1 MKLHL
6 LENRNV
12 SGYTTFGSVWAK
24 GDISPRQ
31 DFVLT
36 GKDGEQIPVQS
47 RVTAY
52 WPDGSVKWA
61 AHTADSE
68 KMGRA
73 VEVTQVESKN
83 GYVCT
88 ENAGNPAKIDNEA
101 EICRNGGKLER
112 NSAACGRNEQYQ
124 TALTET
130 ADAYEL
136 HCQRVSVTIPK
147 SGTAVMRDLYIDG
160 KLRAKRAEL
169 KLILERRGSASDDKE
184 SAAADGTRDA
194 DGDEPEC
201 QLRTELPGVGEISG
215 VTVEDNGPL
224 YWCLKLKGSHVLLN
238 VEHIIPFVLR
248 LTFGL
253 DSSEIGISH
262 TFLYD
267 GDVNRD
273 FLKGLGIRFY
283 MSLQGEIYNR
293 HVKFGTDH
301 GCFHEASIL
310 LSSWHPRIPQEI
322 YKDQIDG
329 KIVAQ
334 TQEDVDYALERTLP
348 HINENEKK
356 MLLGPGKPT
365 LESIQDA
372 ADHMPAWSRY
382 QLIQDSDSHFVIRK
396 KIFEKNCCFID
407 SLHGNRAQ
415 GTMAVGGTD
424 GGLLIGKRDFW
435 QKYPSGLEVQ
445 GLDQETAALTCWIY
459 TPAAEA
465 YDFHHYATTGYNE
478 TYYEG
483 FPEMG
488 ADPVGI
494 ANTNTLVLTGFDG
507 VIPKDNEMEDF
518 ARAVH
523 KPAVYVGEPS
533 YYHEKRAFGYWSL
546 PSEETPV
553 ESWLETQLDR
563 AVRFYE
569 NEVETRRWY
578 GLFNYGDIMHTYD
591 SVRHVWKYDMGGY
604 AWQNTELVPTLW
616 LWLMFLRSGREDV
629 FSLAEAMCRHCSE
642 VDIYHFG
649 KYQGLGS
656 RHNVRHWGC
665 SCKEARIAMAGHH
678 RYYYYLTGERR
689 LEDIFG
695 EVKDT
700 EQALYETDPLRYF
713 YQKEEMEYPTHA
725 RSGPDWSSLV
735 SDWMTEWERTGDT
748 AYEKK
753 IRTGIEDISNTP
765 LRLVSGPNFEFDP
778 QTAHLRYIGDRTSG
792 GTHLQICMGA
802 AEVWT
807 ELTLLLDDPQWNEM
821 LAQYGRFYYLDW
833 ETQLKESNGIIGERQ
848 FSLPFMASGIAA
860 YAAWYLR
867 DEALAKKT
875 WQYLFHSLMHEGE
888 HDGFAV
894 IDTPNAGNQK
904 VLEEIPWISTNFV
917 SQWCLNVIFALD
929 FIKEKLPQTFEKV
942 GELLKEFPEEGLFH
956 KA

>member
-6 LENRNV
+6 LENRNMG
-12 SGYTTFGSVWAK
+12 GYTTFGSVWEK
-24 GDISPRQ
+24 GEVLPEQ
-31 DFVLT
+31 DFILT
-36 GKDGEQIPVQS
+36 GKDGEEIPVQS

-68 KMGRA
+68 KMGRS
-73 VEVTQVESKN
+73 VEVT
-83 GYVCT
+83 
-88 ENAGNPAKIDNEA
+88 AA
-101 EICRNGGKLER
+101 EPVAVQT
-112 NSAACGRNEQYQ
+112 AA
-124 TALTET
+124 ALTET
-130 ADAYEL
+130 ADSYEL
-136 HCQRVSVTIPK
+136 HLKRISAVIPK
-147 SGTAVMRDLYIDG
+147 SGTAVMRDVYIDG
-160 KLRAKRAEL
+160 KLRAERAEL
-169 KLILERRGSASDDKE
+169 KLILERHGLP
-184 SAAADGTRDA
+184 AANEEAATDAGQNELPETADTKQSTDCGGA
-194 DGDEPEC
+194 EC
-201 QLRTELPGVGEISG
+201 QVRTELPGVGEISH

-224 YWCLKLKGSHVLLN
+224 YWCLKLEGSHVLASGG
-238 VEHIIPFVLR
+238 EHIIPFVLR
-248 LTFGL
+248 LSFGL
-253 DSSEIGISH
+253 DSGQIGISH

-267 GDVNRD
+267 GDVDRD
-273 FLKGLGIRFY
+273 YLKGLGLCFY
-283 MSLQGEIYNR
+283 MPIRGEFYNR
-293 HVKFGTDH
+293 HVKFSTDH
-301 GCFHEASIL
+301 GCFHETSIL
-310 LSSWHPRIPQEI
+310 LSSWHPRIDQEI
-322 YKDQIDG
+322 YREQIAG
-329 KIVAQ
+329 RKVA
-334 TQEDVDYALERTLP
+334 
-348 HINENEKK
+348 ENEEEMNETVERLLSHADESKK
-356 MLLGPGKPT
+356 QTLSGPGRPT
-365 LESIQDA
+365 VENICA
-372 ADHMPAWSRY
+372 AAAKMPAWSRY

-396 KIFEKNCCFID
+396 KIYASNCCFID

-415 GTMAVGGTD
+415 GVMAVGGTD
-424 GGLLIGKRDFW
+424 GGLMIGKRDFW
-435 QKYPSGLEVQ
+435 QKYPSGLEVSN
-445 GLDQETAALTCWIY
+445 LDQETAVLTCWIY

-465 YDFHHYATTGYNE
+465 YDFRHYANTGYSE

-483 FPEMG
+483 FPVMG

-494 ANTNTLVLTGFDG
+494 ANTNTLVIEGFEG
-507 VIPKDNEMEDF
+507 VIPTDQEMQAFSDK
-518 ARAVH
+518 VQ

-553 ESWLETQLDR
+553 ESWLETQLDH

-569 NEVETRRWY
+569 KEIETRRWY

-678 RYYYYLTGERR
+678 RYYYYLTGDRR

-695 EVKDT
+695 EVKDA
-700 EQALYETDPLRYF
+700 EQALYDTDPLRYF
-713 YQKEEMEYPTHA
+713 YEKEDMEYPTHA

-735 SDWMTEWERTGDT
+735 SDWMTEWERTGNT
-748 AYEKK
+748 EYEQK
-753 IRTGIEDISNTP
+753 IRTGIEDIRNTP
-765 LRLVSGPNFEFDP
+765 LKLVSGPDFEFDP
-778 QTAHLRYIGDRTSG
+778 ATAHLHYIGDRTTG

-821 LAQYGRFYYLDW
+821 LAQYGRFYFLDR
-833 ETQLKESNGIIGERQ
+833 EKQIEESNGLIGKRQ
-848 FSLPFMASGIAA
+848 FSLPFMAAGIAA
-860 YAAWYLR
+860 YGADYLK
-867 DEALAKKT
+867 DDALAAKT
-875 WQYLFHSLMHEGE
+875 WQYLLRSLTQEGE
-888 HDGFAV
+888 QTGFSV
-894 IDTPNAGNQK
+894 SDTPNAGNQK

-929 FIKEKLPQTFEKV
+929 FIREKLPQTFDGVK
-942 GELLKEFPEEGLFH
+942 ELLQEFPEKGLFH

>member
-1 MKLHL
+1 MMMKLHL
-6 LENRNV
+6 LENRNAG
-12 SGYTTFGSVWAK
+12 GYTTFGSVWDR
-24 GDISPRQ
+24 GEVSPEQ

-36 GKDGEQIPVQS
+36 GKNGEQIPMQS

-61 AHTADSE
+61 AHTADSG
-68 KMGRA
+68 KMGHA
-73 VEVTQVESKN
+73 VSVTA
-83 GYVCT
+83 GP
-88 ENAGNPAKIDNEA
+88 ENAHDLTACGQYIQNEA
-101 EICRNGGKLER
+101 
-112 NSAACGRNEQYQ
+112 
-124 TALTET
+124 ALTET
-130 ADAYEL
+130 VDGYEL
-136 HCQRVSVTIPK
+136 RCKRISVTIPK
-147 SGTAVMRDLYIDG
+147 SGTTVMRNLYIDG
-160 KLRAKRAEL
+160 KLRAERAEL
-169 KLILERRGSASDDKE
+169 KLILERRGE
-184 SAAADGTRDA
+184 AADEKHDA
-194 DGDEPEC
+194 DCGEAEYQC
-201 QLRTELPGVGEISG
+201 RTELPGIGEISQ

-224 YWCLKLKGSHVLLN
+224 YWCFKLEGSHVITAGKQPDAVREQLSEAAA
-238 VEHIIPFVLR
+238 VPVASGEHIIPFVLR
-248 LTFGL
+248 LSFGA
-253 DSSEIGISH
+253 DSSQVQISH

-273 FLKGLGIRFY
+273 FLKGIGLRFY
-283 MSLQGEIYNR
+283 MPLQGEIYNR

-301 GCFHEASIL
+301 GCFHEASVL
-310 LSSWHPRIPQEI
+310 LSSWHPRIPQAI
-322 YKDQIDG
+322 YQDQIEG
-329 KIVAQ
+329 KPVAR
-334 TQEDVDYALERTLP
+334 TQESIDLAVERTLP

-365 LESIQDA
+365 LESIQA
-372 ADHMPAWSRY
+372 AAANMPAWSRY
-382 QLIQDSDSHFVIRK
+382 QLVQDSDSHFAIRK
-396 KIFEKNCCFID
+396 KILERNCCFID

-435 QKYPSGLEVQ
+435 QKYPSGLEVS
-445 GLDQETAALTCWIY
+445 GLDQEKAELTLWIY
-459 TPAAEA
+459 TPSAEA
-465 YDFHHYATTGYNE
+465 YDFRHYAVTGYSE

-494 ANTNTLVLTGFDG
+494 ANTNTLVLEGFDS
-507 VIPKDNEMEDF
+507 VIPTDHEMENF
-518 ARAVH
+518 ADRVQ
-523 KPAVYVGEPS
+523 KPAVYVGGSS

-546 PSEETPV
+546 PSEESPV
-553 ESWLETQLDR
+553 ESWLETQLDN

-604 AWQNTELVPTLW
+604 AWQNTELAPTLW

-649 KYQGLGS
+649 KYQGFGS

-665 SCKEARIAMAGHH
+665 ACKETRIAMAGHH
-678 RYYYYLTGERR
+678 RYYYYLTGDRR
-689 LEDIFG
+689 LEDIFD
-695 EVKDT
+695 EVKDA
-700 EQALYETDPLRYF
+700 EQALYDTDPLRYF
-713 YQKEEMEYPTHA
+713 YDKDEMEYPTHA

-735 SDWMTEWERTGDT
+735 SDWMTEWERTGNP

-753 IRTGIEDISNTP
+753 IRTGIEDIANSP
-765 LRLVSGPNFEFDP
+765 LKLVSGPNFEFDP
-778 QTAHLRYIGDRTSG
+778 ATSHLRYIGDRTNG

-807 ELTLLLDDPQWNEM
+807 ELTFMLDDPQWEEM
-821 LAQYGRFYYLDW
+821 LAKYGRFYYLDR
-833 ETQLKESNGIIGERQ
+833 ETQLEESGGIIGNRQ

-860 YAAWYLR
+860 YGAWYLQ
-867 DEALAKKT
+867 DDTLAKKT
-875 WQYLFHSLMHEGE
+875 WQYLFRSMMHEGVQG
-888 HDGFAV
+888 GFAV
-894 IDTPNAGNQK
+894 SDTPDAGNQK

-917 SQWCLNVIFALD
+917 SQWCLNVIFTLD
-929 FIKEKLPQTFEKV
+929 FIREKLPQNFEEVK
-942 GELLKEFPEEGLFH
+942 ELLKEFPEEGLFH